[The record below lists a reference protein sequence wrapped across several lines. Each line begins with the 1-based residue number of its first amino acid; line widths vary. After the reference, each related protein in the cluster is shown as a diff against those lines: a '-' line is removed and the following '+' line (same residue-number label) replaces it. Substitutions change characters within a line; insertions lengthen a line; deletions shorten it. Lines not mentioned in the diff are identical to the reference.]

1 MGETRLNLFRI
12 EYDDEEG
19 EEEHAKGTLR
29 FWYVGCVHDLARPSG
44 GMSSSFYKYAENFM
58 HVVKEE
64 KAEELSQLQSALV
77 TSRHALKAM
86 KTVGMRWKCEE

>member
-29 FWYVGCVHDLARPSG
+29 FWYVGCVHDLARRL
-44 GMSSSFYKYAENFM
+44 A
-58 HVVKEE
+58 
-64 KAEELSQLQSALV
+64 A
-77 TSRHALKAM
+77 
-86 KTVGMRWKCEE
+86 